1 MIRNNGNRQY
11 KQETMLRKLTKYI
24 MALAMPLLVG
34 CSAEEFAPD
43 IDTGAGKVT
52 ITLRN
57 GEGTT
62 RANDDD
68 NNEALLSNAV
78 VALYPA
84 TYGEND
90 QAVALEVFSNLAAQ
104 KSTKVTMMLSEEM
117 VTKLFNSASGTSC
130 KMYVV
135 ANIDNPGDVS
145 PTATI
150 ADLKAIEAGSK
161 FDSKKI
167 QDSFVMAGQGTVIYN
182 NEGTNIAEGSASGAA
197 TLNRAAAKIR
207 LNISL
212 PQSVEQDGETWV
224 PVTEKGGIR
233 MLLNN
238 GVKNAVAAPGSDFT
252 PAEADYYSITTGQS
266 DVVRVM
272 TTENGSAEYPYH
284 NVVPFYTYPNHW
296 EATPDEQHRTSMTLI
311 VPWQKQG
318 AQEYQTFYY
327 EVPVTDQQQLVSN
340 YSYIVNLKVNMLGSL
355 IPDTPEEVKDLSYQ
369 IVNWGQEDIDV
380 NITDYR
386 YLVVNPTMYEAD
398 NEAEITIPFYTSH
411 ATEVTNIK
419 MTYNRYNYYSD
430 GNGDVVSFEVPKK
443 VIDESNTRLGTT
455 GVFCTYEVTK
465 DAVSGQTVV
474 KINHPLKVATP
485 YTSANR
491 QVSLTGRSKNST
503 SDSPATVQNSIAY
516 YTPTTE
522 NAYSAYTIE
531 VTIAHTDNENFS
543 ETITI
548 TQYPGMYIEAVRNPG
563 NGTSSNP
570 GNVFVNNGTTYV
582 TINYNNVSL
591 GSANASLSGDN
602 SNPNMYVINIS
613 TLDESAGYYIGDP
626 RTQYYINN
634 LSTRTTSGRSV
645 RYPDLSTP
653 TANGAASNWSVS
665 AGALYPVGGNN
676 RVLSYYYPTIES
688 QEDQYKM
695 MVAPKFRVAS
705 SYGKTTTVTRDGA
718 RMRMASYQELNCP
731 AGRWRL
737 PTYGELQFII
747 SLSSTGKIP
756 VLFTVGST
764 YWTAQGPCTV
774 NSDGTITKVTA
785 TNNEY
790 GSYYARGVYDE
801 WYWEEKTDY
810 TLTPNANGNYTFT
823 WGDVPRNEDK

>member
-1 MIRNNGNRQY
+1 
-11 KQETMLRKLTKYI
+11 MLRKLTKYI

-57 GEGTT
+57 GEGKT

-78 VALYPA
+78 VALYPDA
-84 TYGEND
+84 PGEND
-90 QAVALEVFSNLAAQ
+90 QAVALEVFSGLDAQ
-104 KSTKVTMMLSEEM
+104 KSTKVTMTLSEEM

-150 ADLKAIEAGSK
+150 AELKAIEAGLK
-161 FDSKKI
+161 FDSQKI
-167 QDSFVMAGQGTVIYN
+167 QNSFVMAGQGTVTYSN
-182 NEGTNIAEGSASGAA
+182 AGTNIAEGSASGAA
-197 TLNRAAAKIR
+197 TLYRAAAKIR

-212 PQSVEQDGETWV
+212 PEKVEQDGETWV
-224 PVTEKGGIR
+224 PVTLESGIR
-233 MLLNN
+233 VLLNN
-238 GVKNAVAAPGSDFT
+238 GVKNAVAAPGADFT

-266 DVVRVM
+266 KVVRVM

-318 AQEYQTFYY
+318 AAEYQTFYY

-340 YSYIVNLKVNMLGSL
+340 YYYIVNLKVNMLGSL
-355 IPDTPEEVKDLSYQ
+355 IPDTPEEVTDLSYQ
-369 IVNWGQEDIDV
+369 IVDWGKEDIDV

-419 MTYNRYNYYSD
+419 MTYNRYNYYDD
-430 GNGDVVSFEVPKK
+430 GNGDVVSFDVPRA
-443 VIDESNTRLGTT
+443 VIDASNTRLGAT
-455 GVFCTYEVTK
+455 GVFCSYEVTK

-491 QVSLTGRSKNST
+491 QVSLTGRSKTST
-503 SDSPATVQNSIAY
+503 SDRPATVQNSIAY

-563 NGTSSNP
+563 GGTSNK
-570 GNVFVNNGTTYV
+570 GNVFVNDSQSTT
-582 TINYNNVSL
+582 TL
-591 GSANASLSGDN
+591 GGVHGLTGGNK
-602 SNPNMYVINIS
+602 NPNMYLINIS
-613 TLDESAGYYIGDP
+613 TLDESSGYFIGDP
-626 RTQYYINN
+626 RTQYYTTTLTGSGN
-634 LSTRTTSGRSV
+634 LSI
-645 RYPDLSTP
+645 P
-653 TANGAASNWSVS
+653 TANDTVQGWSAS
-665 AGALYPVGGNN
+665 AKALYNAPGTTGN
-676 RVLSYYYPTIES
+676 RRLTYYYPTIES
-688 QEDQYKM
+688 QDNQYKM

-705 SYGKTTTVTRDGA
+705 SYGVTNQVSRENA
-718 RMRMASYQELNCP
+718 RKRIASYQETGCP

-747 SLSSTGKIP
+747 TLSSSGKIP
-756 VLFTVGST
+756 VLFTKGST
-764 YWTAQGPCTV
+764 YWTAQGPCQV
-774 NSDGTITKVTA
+774 SSNGAYITLT
-785 TNNEY
+785 TPNNNTR
-790 GSYYARGVYDE
+790 AAVRGVYDE

-810 TLTPNANGNYTFT
+810 TITPNANGNYTFT
-823 WGDVPRNEDK
+823 WGDVPRDVVK

>member
-1 MIRNNGNRQY
+1 
-11 KQETMLRKLTKYI
+11 MLRKLTKYI

-78 VALYPA
+78 VALYPDA
-84 TYGEND
+84 PGEND

-104 KSTKVTMMLSEEM
+104 KSTKVTMTLSEEM
-117 VTKLFNSASGTSC
+117 VTKLFNSASGTKC

-150 ADLKAIEAGSK
+150 AELKAIEAGSR
-161 FDSKKI
+161 FDSQKI
-167 QDSFVMAGQGTVIYN
+167 QDSFVMAGPGTVTYKN
-182 NEGTNIAEGSASGAA
+182 DGTNIAEGSALGSA
-197 TLNRAAAKIR
+197 TLYRAAAKIR

-224 PVTEKGGIR
+224 PVTTKSGIR
-233 MLLNN
+233 VLLNN
-238 GVKNAVAAPGSDFT
+238 GVKNAVAAPGKDFT

-272 TTENGSAEYPYH
+272 TTQDGSAEYPYH

-355 IPDTPEEVKDLSYQ
+355 IPDTPEEVTDLSYQ
-369 IVNWGQEDIDV
+369 IVDWGKEDIDV

-419 MTYNRYNYYSD
+419 MTYNRYNYYDD
-430 GNGDVVSFEVPKK
+430 GNGDVVSFDVPRA
-443 VIDESNTRLGTT
+443 VIDASNTRLGAT
-455 GVFCTYEVTK
+455 GVFCSYEVTK

-491 QVSLTGRSKNST
+491 QVSLTGRSKTST
-503 SDSPATVQNSIAY
+503 SDRPATVQNSIAY

-531 VTIAHTDNENFS
+531 VTIAHTDNPNFS

-563 NGTSSNP
+563 NGTSGYFDRNY
-570 GNVFVNNGTTYV
+570 GNIYINNGTSDYGGV
-582 TINYNNVSL
+582 
-591 GSANASLSGDN
+591 ASLSGNN

-613 TLDESAGYYIGDP
+613 TLDENTGYFIGDP
-626 RTQYYINN
+626 RTQYYTTTLTGTTD
-634 LSTRTTSGRSV
+634 LSIPTSNGTAQNWSSRAEALYNAPGTSG
-645 RYPDLSTP
+645 
-653 TANGAASNWSVS
+653 
-665 AGALYPVGGNN
+665 N
-676 RVLSYYYPTIES
+676 RRLTYYYPTIES
-688 QEDQYKM
+688 QDNQYKM

-705 SYGKTTTVTRDGA
+705 SYGKTNPLSRENA
-718 RMRMASYQELNCP
+718 RKRMASYQELNCP

-756 VLFTVGST
+756 KLFSEDTY
-764 YWTAQGPCTV
+764 YWTAQGPCLV
-774 NSDGTITKVTA
+774 KDDGTIELNTSINNTA
-785 TNNEY
+785 GGNRDPNPV
-790 GSYYARGVYDE
+790 YARGVYDE
-801 WYWEEKTDY
+801 WYWEEESDY
-810 TLTPNANGNYTFT
+810 VITPTGNNYTFT
-823 WGDVPRNEDK
+823 WGDVPRDVVK